1 MPWLVKKV
9 FNGVHVIPLGDER
22 EHTTTRACKCGPTR
36 DTEKRDV
43 WIHHS
48 ADEREKFETG
58 ERKPS

>member
-1 MPWLVKKV
+1 MTWLVKKV
-9 FNGVHVIPLGDER
+9 FNGVHVIPLGDEL
-22 EHTTTRACKCGPTR
+22 EHRTARSCKCKPTR

-48 ADEREKFETG
+48 TDQREKFETG

>member
-1 MPWLVKKV
+1 MTTITHASGIDMRV
-9 FNGVHVIPLGDER
+9 GDAR
-22 EHTTTRACKCGPTR
+22 EHTTTRGCWCKPTR

-48 ADEREKFETG
+48 VDQREKFETG